1 MISINNDIDI
11 KYADF
16 NLILF
21 ISNNYILIIS
31 KEKEN
36 IKALF

>member
-11 KYADF
+11 KYADI